1 MMTDDSVLEWVSG
14 WLRENPP
21 EDDPTFRQ
29 RLLDGLGVE
38 LRARRHEERLR
49 IVAWLRGED
58 ARRYTEVGPLVAQ
71 AIVEGRHLEP
81 SVVANASPPLRP
93 REG

>member
-21 EDDPTFRQ
+21 ADPTFRQ

-71 AIVEGRHLEP
+71 ALVEGRHLEP
-81 SVVANASPPLRP
+81 TVVAETAEPVRP
-93 REG
+93 SK